1 MRIKMFPL
9 KTEDADSDGA
19 VMLPDGWHPI
29 SAEGSDSGRVYVWA
43 YELPAEN
50 EKADDEMRGEIR
62 EVNDAFNAVEEQ
74 RRILRDRLG
83 KELT

>member
-29 SAEGSDSGRVYVWA
+29 NVDSHSGRVYVWA
-43 YELPAEN
+43 YEIE
-50 EKADDEMRGEIR
+50 EKTEFIDSPYPGA
-62 EVNDAFNAVEEQ
+62 
-74 RRILRDRLG
+74 
-83 KELT
+83 